1 MHSIQSFTRRHFL
14 GSALATSAAAVPSG
28 LALASDFPSRPISF
42 YASFAPGSPQD
53 LIIRAMTE
61 IAAKDLGQPIA
72 VDNKP
77 GAAATIAAASLL
89 AAKPDGYTIGNAV
102 STLVLVPQ
110 MQKVAF
116 DPMRDFTYIMQV
128 ATFPVGLAVKKDSP
142 FAVWS
147 DLVEFAKANPGKV
160 TFGTPGAGT
169 NVHLGMERIARHL
182 GLSFTHVP
190 HTGAMA
196 IIPAVLGDHVMLMA
210 SGTEWKPQVEAGQM
224 RLLNMWTATR
234 HPSFPNVPTLRESG
248 VPFDIEVP
256 FGLLGPKG
264 MEPAAVARLHDAFKK
279 AAETP
284 HVQSLLAKYDF
295 IHRYQNG
302 ENYRRGME
310 EIGQSM
316 KPVIEALGIGRKD

>member
-1 MHSIQSFTRRHFL
+1 MSFKSVISRRRLL
-14 GSALATSAAAVPSG
+14 GST
-28 LALASDFPSRPISF
+28 LALAAVSPGLARASGYPTRPISF

-61 IAAKDLGQPIA
+61 IVAKDLGQPIA

-77 GAAATIAAASLL
+77 GAAATLAAANLL

-128 ATFPVGLAVKKDSP
+128 ATFPVGIAVKSDSQ
-142 FAVWS
+142 FKSWA
-147 DLVEFAKANPGKV
+147 DLVAFAKANPGKV
-160 TFGTPGAGT
+160 TYGTPGAGT
-169 NVHLGMERIARHL
+169 NVHLGMERIARHH
-182 GLSFTHVP
+182 GLSLTHVP

-196 IIPAVLGDHVMLMA
+196 VIPAVLGDHVMLMA

-224 RLLNMWTATR
+224 RLLNVWTASR
-234 HPSFPNVPTLRESG
+234 HPSFPDVPTLREGG

-256 FGLLGPKG
+256 FGLIGPKG
-264 MEPAAVARLHDAFKK
+264 MEPAVVTRLHDAFKT
-279 AAETP
+279 AVEAP
-284 HVQSLLAKYDF
+284 QIQALLARYDF

-302 ENYRRGME
+302 EGYRRGME
-310 EIGQSM
+310 EIGQGM
-316 KPVIEALGIGRKD
+316 KPVIEALGIARKD